1 MKIIGGKFKGKKLVL
16 PKDKKTR
23 PLKSIVKES
32 IFNLIQHSNKFN
44 VKVENSYI
52 LDLFAGS
59 GSFGLEC
66 ISRDAKIVYF
76 LENYSEALKVLK
88 KNISYLKS
96 SGRSK
101 IIEEDCFDFFDSK
114 KSLIYRFDIIF
125 FDPPYKERRIY
136 NLLKQIEL
144 AKIIEKGALIIFHRH
159 KKDLDLVPESFK
171 KIEERTY
178 GISKIIFYILL

>member
-1 MKIIGGKFKGKKLVL
+1 MRIISGKFKGKKLAL
-16 PKDKKTR
+16 PNDKRTR

-44 VKVENSYI
+44 VKVKNSYI

-88 KNISYLKS
+88 KISHILKVVTVL
-96 SGRSK
+96 K
-101 IIEEDCFDFFDSK
+101 LSK
-114 KSLIYRFDIIF
+114 KIVLISLTQKKGQFLNLILF
-125 FDPPYKERRIY
+125 F
-136 NLLKQIEL
+136 
-144 AKIIEKGALIIFHRH
+144 LILPI
-159 KKDLDLVPESFK
+159 KN
-171 KIEERTY
+171 
-178 GISKIIFYILL
+178 

>member
-66 ISRDAKIVYF
+66 ISRNAKIVYF

-114 KSLIYRFDIIF
+114 K
-125 FDPPYKERRIY
+125 
-136 NLLKQIEL
+136 
-144 AKIIEKGALIIFHRH
+144 
-159 KKDLDLVPESFK
+159 V
-171 KIEERTY
+171 
-178 GISKIIFYILL
+178 